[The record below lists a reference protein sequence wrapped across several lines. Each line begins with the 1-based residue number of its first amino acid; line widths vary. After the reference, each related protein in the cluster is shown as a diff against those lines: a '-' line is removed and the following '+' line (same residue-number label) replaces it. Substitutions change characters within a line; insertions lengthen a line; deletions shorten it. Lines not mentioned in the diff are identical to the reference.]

1 MAVNSDI
8 AHRVLDILS
17 VVLITGIAYLALRLT
32 ATKFDAG
39 ENLTVLALFLGAV
52 ADKLGFRLLHGKVK

>member
-1 MAVNSDI
+1 MAINADI

-32 ATKFDAG
+32 ATDFSAG
-39 ENLTVLALFLGAV
+39 ENITVLALFLGAV